1 MTSAL
6 SQHKV
11 GVGIPGGGS
20 IRIGQRLKSIDG
32 DYEPEYSFRGKL
44 AKINMWS
51 RVLNENVIVAL
62 FRSPGAEIGDLISW
76 RNIRNA
82 PIHGNIS
89 VENVSTIPFTS
100 KIALIERERQ
110 YL

>member
-11 GVGIPGGGS
+11 GVGISGGGS

-89 VENVSTIPFTS
+89 VENVSTIPFTG